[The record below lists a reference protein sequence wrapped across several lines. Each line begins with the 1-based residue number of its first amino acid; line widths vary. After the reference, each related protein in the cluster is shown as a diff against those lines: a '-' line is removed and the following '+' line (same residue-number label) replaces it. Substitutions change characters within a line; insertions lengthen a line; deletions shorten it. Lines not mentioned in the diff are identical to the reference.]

1 MLDARMSRT
10 AHPAGPRPTPLA
22 LLSRE
27 SALLVSVPSV
37 LLAWTVAPA
46 TLGSFAGPLL
56 VLLWLFGVMLWSS
69 FAVVRHADGLA
80 VLLGEPYGT
89 LILTLA
95 VISIEVV
102 MISAVMLGKA
112 THPTLARDTMFAVLM
127 IVLNGMVGLTL
138 TVGGLRHRE
147 QTHNLQGAN
156 AYMGL
161 IFTLAGVGL
170 VLPRF
175 TISAPGGEHGPFLA
189 SYVIF
194 VAVVLYAVFLGLQT
208 TRYRHHF
215 MPPQGAADEGDHAHA
230 ADYTAS
236 VHAVLLVASLLPI
249 VLLSKKLALFLDEGL
264 ALFGA
269 PQALGGFLV
278 AVLVLAPEGLG
289 AVRAALANQLQRA
302 VNLCLGSALAT
313 IALTIPCVLV
323 VAMVAGLR
331 IELGLEPVEIVMLV
345 LTLLVTSLHFA
356 SGHTNMLQGL
366 VHLALFAGYVVLIFD

>member
-1 MLDARMSRT
+1 M
-10 AHPAGPRPTPLA
+10 TPLA
-22 LLSRE
+22 LLYRE

-37 LLAWTVAPA
+37 LLAWTVALA
-46 TLGSFAGPLL
+46 TLESVVGPLG

-89 LILTLA
+89 LILTIA
-95 VISIEVV
+95 VICIEVV
-102 MISAVMLGKA
+102 MISAVMLGGGG
-112 THPTLARDTMFAVLM
+112 HPTLARDTMFAVLM

-161 IFTLAGVGL
+161 IFALAGVGL

-175 TISAPGGEHGPFLA
+175 TTSAPGGEHGPLLA
-189 SYVIF
+189 GYVIF

-208 TRYRHHF
+208 TQHRHYF
-215 MPPQGAADEGDHAHA
+215 MPPQRAAGEDEELAVAGEDDLGHL
-230 ADYTAS
+230 ADYSAP
-236 VHAVLLVASLLPI
+236 VHAGLLLACLLPI
-249 VLLSKKLALFLDEGL
+249 VLLAKKLALVLEQGLVLLD
-264 ALFGA
+264 A

-289 AVRAALANQLQRA
+289 AVRAALANHLQRA

-313 IALTIPCVLV
+313 IALTIPAVLV

-331 IELGLEPVEIVMLV
+331 IELGLEPVELVMLM
-345 LTLLVTSLHFA
+345 LTLLVSSLHFA
-356 SGHTNMLQGL
+356 SGRTNLLQGL
-366 VHLALFAGYVVLIFD
+366 VHLALFTGYVVLIFD